1 MMRWKTSHLMIM
13 IGINGNRVKVVP
25 NSSNV
30 LVLLDSTFQYSKV
43 SIKRDDAKIIAFD
56 LPTHHNL
63 SNTDISHSLSDDY
76 LKRTERKELYDFVI
90 SLYDWYNNTPESKSL
105 EFDGVNLLSLMS
117 PLEFHEY
124 FLSNLITF
132 FSIKNI
138 IEQENPHEI
147 FLTGRLSKFL
157 DSFFDKKHITV
168 LNDPNLIYDK
178 GGQGKGFT
186 ADQIELRFN
195 VFSKPVS
202 MYISKK
208 TYSKIKNI
216 YENTICS
223 FFNLWFNPQ
232 KQEKGILLLEF
243 NPAVYDEL
251 LTNLNNA
258 GIPIILLNR
267 RRSAIWNKES
277 LKILKKCTNCKIL
290 NDKKLL
296 NLKDK
301 RDLSK
306 LKKRYQLNLQNLW
319 KNEEFFQNM
328 FSKSGISFWHVIK
341 RKMMSL
347 YDNRLDEY
355 IEYLVTTKKILE
367 SLNLKS
373 IVMLNEIGETENT
386 ILKINKSK
394 TPTFLLQHA
403 FARFLPD
410 FLDEQWRYEDQRM
423 VSFQSDKF
431 LIWGKTDFDFFS
443 KFGIKKENLII
454 TGSPRHDSFSASE
467 HISST
472 SKKLILLTLTPIT
485 DRTGLADVNLVIKY
499 EKLLEKLLDLI
510 KKSNNIDI
518 VVKLHP
524 GENWHNSSLL
534 KFFKK
539 NYNDIPVYQIRSPK
553 ELIQSTDLVININNE
568 IYDHSTIML
577 EAMILQKPVLQISL
591 DKQFQNS
598 GYNSRDPV
606 LALSYEADWEKYI
619 KKILF
624 DKTFSEQIML
634 NSNRYLKN
642 FLSFQSTASAKVANE
657 IIDSH

>member
-1 MMRWKTSHLMIM
+1 MTM

-30 LVLLDSTFQYSKV
+30 LVLVDSTFQYSKV
-43 SIKRDDAKIIAFD
+43 SIKRDNAKIIAFD

-63 SNTDISHSLSDDY
+63 SNLGISHSLSDDY
-76 LKRTERKELYDFVI
+76 LKRTEREELYDFII
-90 SLYDWYNNTPESKSL
+90 SIYNWHNNIPESKSL

-138 IEQENPHEI
+138 IEQEKPSEI
-147 FLTGRLSKFL
+147 FSTGRLSKFL
-157 DSFFDKKHITV
+157 DSFCDKKNITI
-168 LNDPNLIYDK
+168 LNDPIVTYEK

-195 VFSKPVS
+195 FLSKPAS

-216 YENTICS
+216 YENTICY
-223 FFNLWFNPQ
+223 FFNLWFNPT

-243 NPAVYDEL
+243 NPDAYHEL
-251 LTNLNNA
+251 LMNLDKTDR
-258 GIPIILLNR
+258 PIVLLNR
-267 RRSAIWNKES
+267 RRSAVWNKES
-277 LKILKKCTNCKIL
+277 LKTLKKYNNCKIL
-290 NDKKLL
+290 NYKKLL
-296 NLKDK
+296 NSKDK
-301 RDLSK
+301 KDLSE
-306 LKKRYQLNLQNLW
+306 LKKKYQQSMQNLW
-319 KNEEFFQNM
+319 KNEEFFQGL
-328 FSKSGISFWHVIK
+328 FSKSGISFWHIIK
-341 RKMMSL
+341 TKMINL
-347 YDNRLDEY
+347 YYNRLDEY
-355 IEYLVTTKKILE
+355 LEYLVTTKKILE
-367 SLNLKS
+367 SFNIDS
-373 IVMLNEIGETENT
+373 IVMLNEIGETEST

-403 FARFLPD
+403 FARFVPD

-443 KFGIKKENLII
+443 KFGIKKEKLII
-454 TGSPRHDSFSASE
+454 TGSPRHDSFS
-467 HISST
+467 T
-472 SKKLILLTLTPIT
+472 SKYIPSVSKKQILLTLTPIT

-499 EKLLEKLLDLI
+499 EKLLEKLLNLI

-518 VVKLHP
+518 TVKLHP
-524 GENWHNSSLL
+524 GENWHNPSLL

-539 NYNDIPVYQIRSPK
+539 NYDYIPVYQTGSPK
-553 ELIQSTDLVININNE
+553 ELIQSSDLVININNE
-568 IYDHSTIML
+568 IYDHSTIIL
-577 EAMILQKPVLQISL
+577 EAMVLQKPVLQISL
-591 DKQFQNS
+591 DHQFQNPD
-598 GYNSRDPV
+598 YDSRNPI
-606 LALSYEADWEKYI
+606 LALSYDADWEKYI

-624 DKTFSEQIML
+624 EKNFSEQMIL
-634 NSNRYLKN
+634 NSNICLKN
-642 FLSFQSTASAKVANE
+642 FLSFQGTASIKVANE
-657 IIDSH
+657 IINQH